1 MARYYRKRSY
11 ARKGRKSYRKRTA
24 SRKKSATKTSRSFRL
39 KVKRIIHNM
48 AENKTW
54 TNVVQ
59 NLSLTPAITGSLSTT
74 SQNPW
79 NYNLLPQLSQGT
91 GSTGRIGNQVRIVRN
106 VIKGF
111 VNLKPYDATL
121 NTMNCPYQVKLYVF
135 SIKTF
140 TNFLGDMVYS
150 NWAQFFRINN
160 ADTGFYGTMLDMIT
174 PVNNEIFTLHTTRT
188 FQLSSA
194 PFLVGNGT
202 SNQGYSSPSGRWSVP
217 FSIDVT
223 KFARQLKYD
232 DNTSARVT
240 NKSLIIAAQVVKQDG
255 STNPYL
261 VANDLAE
268 IHFMHDVQYED
279 M

>member
-1 MARYYRKRSY
+1 MVFKRYRKRG
-11 ARKGRKSYRKRTA
+11 ALRKAKGRKVY
-24 SRKKSATKTSRSFRL
+24 RKKSAVKTSRAFRL

-91 GSTGRIGNQVRIVRN
+91 GSTGRIGNQVRVVKN
-106 VIKGF
+106 VIRGF
-111 VNLKPYDATL
+111 VNIRPYDATI
-121 NTMNCPYQVKLYVF
+121 NTMNCPYQVKIYVF
-135 SIKTF
+135 SIKTY

-160 ADTGFYGTMLDMIT
+160 ADTGFYGTMLDMIM
-174 PVNNEIFTLHTTRT
+174 PVNDEIFTLHTTRT

-223 KFARQLKYD
+223 KYARILKYD

-268 IHFMHDVQYED
+268 IHFMHDVRYED
-279 M
+279 L

>member
-1 MARYYRKRSY
+1 MVFKRYRKRG
-11 ARKGRKSYRKRTA
+11 APRKAKGRKVY
-24 SRKKSATKTSRSFRL
+24 RKKSAVKTSRAFRL

-91 GSTGRIGNQVRIVRN
+91 GSTGRIGNQVRVVKN
-106 VIKGF
+106 VIRGF
-111 VNLKPYDATL
+111 VNIRPYDATI
-121 NTMNCPYQVKLYVF
+121 NTMNCPYQVKIYVF
-135 SIKTF
+135 SIKTY

-160 ADTGFYGTMLDMIT
+160 ADTGFYGTMLDMIM
-174 PVNNEIFTLHTTRT
+174 PVNDEIFTLHTTRT

-223 KFARQLKYD
+223 KYARILKYD

-268 IHFMHDVQYED
+268 IHFMHDVRYED
-279 M
+279 L

>member
-1 MARYYRKRSY
+1 MVFRRYRKRG
-11 ARKGRKSYRKRTA
+11 APRKAKGRKVY
-24 SRKKSATKTSRSFRL
+24 RKKSAVKTSRAFRL

-91 GSTGRIGNQVRIVRN
+91 GSTGRIGNQVRVVKN

-111 VNLKPYDATL
+111 VNIKPYDATI
-121 NTMNCPYQVKLYVF
+121 NTMNCPYQVKIYVF
-135 SIKTF
+135 SIKTY

-160 ADTGFYGTMLDMIT
+160 ADTGFYGTMLDMIM
-174 PVNNEIFTLHTTRT
+174 PVNDEIFTLHTTRT

-194 PFLVGNGT
+194 PFLVGSGT

-223 KFARQLKYD
+223 KYARILKYD

-268 IHFMHDVQYED
+268 IHFMHDVRYED
-279 M
+279 L

>member
-1 MARYYRKRSY
+1 MVFKRYRKRG
-11 ARKGRKSYRKRTA
+11 ALRKAKGRKVY
-24 SRKKSATKTSRSFRL
+24 RKKSAVKTSRAFRL

-91 GSTGRIGNQVRIVRN
+91 GSTGRIGNQVRVVKN

-111 VNLKPYDATL
+111 VNIKPYDATI
-121 NTMNCPYQVKLYVF
+121 NTMNCPYQVKIYVF
-135 SIKTF
+135 SIKTY

-160 ADTGFYGTMLDMIT
+160 ADTGFYGTMLDMIM
-174 PVNNEIFTLHTTRT
+174 PVNDEIFTLHTTRT

-223 KFARQLKYD
+223 KYARILKYD

-268 IHFMHDVQYED
+268 IHFMHDVRYED
-279 M
+279 L